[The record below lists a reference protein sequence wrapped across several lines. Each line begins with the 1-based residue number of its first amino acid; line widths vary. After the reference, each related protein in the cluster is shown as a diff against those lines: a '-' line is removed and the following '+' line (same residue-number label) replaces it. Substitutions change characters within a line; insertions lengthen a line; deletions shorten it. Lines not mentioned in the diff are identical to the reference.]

1 MRKMPYAILF
11 IVILA
16 ILVFAGCKAFS
27 HNSGDDTEP
36 ATGTS
41 DVTGENA
48 DTLPPELEN
57 ITDENGETVYSPE
70 ELSSMYDEIS
80 SFLADPDNFTLTSE
94 ESGTSG
100 GEEGATGTGETATG
114 KSGEATTAKNGAQT
128 TQKPETTTQGTPAT
142 QKPETTT
149 SKTPETTTKPAAPT
163 GKTEYDI
170 LRSGRFYMEGSL
182 VENGQKTPLVLAV
195 GSDIAYMNGTMDG
208 VSMGFLIINKKTY
221 LINATQK
228 TYCEFGA
235 LAASILQISEEEIM
249 EGIDNMGFTSM
260 QPLSEAASVSSGVIG
275 STVCEV
281 YTFDKSD
288 GMKSRIY
295 MNGTR
300 LVAIE
305 NVKADGQTD
314 SITYVDRITDQ
325 IPQLPPADYKKQGIA
340 AFVLALKD
348 VLGE

>member
-36 ATGTS
+36 ASGAS
-41 DVTGENA
+41 DVTGENTA
-48 DTLPPELEN
+48 TLPPELEN
-57 ITDENGETVYSPE
+57 VTDENGETIYSPD
-70 ELSSMYDEIS
+70 ELSSIYDEIS

-100 GEEGATGTGETATG
+100 GEEGATGTGETTTG
-114 KSGEATTAKNGAQT
+114 KAGETTTAKNGTQP
-128 TQKPETTTQGTPAT
+128 TQKPETTTSAA

-170 LRSGRFYMEGSL
+170 LRSGKFYMEGSM
-182 VENGQKTPLVLAV
+182 VENGQKTPLLLAV
-195 GSDIAYMNGTMDG
+195 GDDLAYMNGTMDG

-260 QPLSEAASVSSGVIG
+260 QPLNEASSVSSGVIG

-300 LVAIE
+300 LLAIE
-305 NVKADGQTD
+305 NVKADDQTD

-325 IPQLPPADYKKQGIA
+325 IPQLPPSDYKKQGIA